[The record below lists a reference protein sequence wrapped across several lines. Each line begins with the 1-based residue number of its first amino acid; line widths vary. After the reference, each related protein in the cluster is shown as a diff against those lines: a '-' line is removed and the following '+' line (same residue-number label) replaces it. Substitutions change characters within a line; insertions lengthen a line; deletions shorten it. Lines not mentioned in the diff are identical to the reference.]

1 MLLIM
6 WVIVFN
12 NAILVVVEVL
22 GISDLVHLALV
33 LYVRMPV
40 VASDLLAVIQI
51 VTLALLVRQFL
62 FVLVFIRRRF
72 RFA

>member
-40 VASDLLAVIQI
+40 VASDPVDK
-51 VTLALLVRQFL
+51 
-62 FVLVFIRRRF
+62 
-72 RFA
+72 

>member
-51 VTLALLVRQFL
+51 VTLVLLVRQFL